1 MHFSLSRRAREVAND
16 VFKPI
21 LVTSLEF
28 SDVTKLNCDLPS
40 NVVFIDACPFN
51 SL

>member
-1 MHFSLSRRAREVAND
+1 MQLSLSRRAREVGND
-16 VFKPI
+16 VFKLI

-40 NVVFIDACPFN
+40 NVVLIVACPFY
-51 SL
+51 LL